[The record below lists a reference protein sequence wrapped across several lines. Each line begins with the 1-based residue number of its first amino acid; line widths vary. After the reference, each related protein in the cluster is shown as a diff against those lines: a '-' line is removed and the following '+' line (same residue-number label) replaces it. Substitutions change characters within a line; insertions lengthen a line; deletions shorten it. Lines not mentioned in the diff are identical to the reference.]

1 MKTKTIII
9 DIDQEDLSDFFS
21 TATYGSEYFD
31 IKCPKGSYKG
41 TDLEDDEDCREDMWA
56 KVLLSGKPVY
66 VYDYY
71 SEEESYGD
79 KPHKWI
85 ADKEAMRY
93 TITLEDIKVGIQKCL
108 DSDNDYLQ
116 KCARNLI
123 NGCYDLDLPEAEA
136 ILQVIVFGELIY
148 G

>member
-1 MKTKTIII
+1 MKTKTIITEI
-9 DIDQEDLSDFFS
+9 THDDLVNLFS
-21 TATYGSEYFD
+21 TATYGSNYFD
-31 IKCPKGSYKG
+31 MAKKKKDYYG
-41 TDLEDDEDCREDMWA
+41 TELEDENDCREDTWA
-56 KVLLSGKPVY
+56 KILLSGKPVY

-79 KPHKWI
+79 KPHKWNE
-85 ADKEAMRY
+85 DKEAMRY

-116 KCARNLI
+116 KCARDLI
-123 NGCYDLDLPEAEA
+123 DGGYDLDLPEAEA